1 VGKLSYGY
9 LQPISSAYNHPP
21 SLLYRIDTQCPA
33 RMNTQPK
40 VLRTKTP
47 GFAHHS
53 IAFSPFFEDRIAVAS
68 GANFGLVGNGRVHIL
83 SLTPGGLGVVKWY
96 DHFE

>member
-1 VGKLSYGY
+1 
-9 LQPISSAYNHPP
+9 
-21 SLLYRIDTQCPA
+21 
-33 RMNTQPK
+33 MNAPPK

-53 IAFSPFFEDRIAVAS
+53 LAFSPFFEDRIAVAS

-83 SLTPGGLGVVKWY
+83 SLTPGGFGIVKWY
-96 DHFE
+96 AVGVYGGWADDRFDTQDSVYDVAWNESHE

>member
-1 VGKLSYGY
+1 MLRLLGTLPAITSVIYR
-9 LQPISSAYNHPP
+9 QPYS
-21 SLLYRIDTQCPA
+21 RG
-33 RMNTQPK
+33 MNVPPK

-53 IAFSPFFEDRIAVAS
+53 LAFSPFFEDRIAVAS

-83 SLTPGGLGVVKWY
+83 SLTPGGLGIMKWCVIGI
-96 DHFE
+96 DGE